1 MPPAFYTEK
10 MIADREFSLNLVYS
24 VALRNKS
31 RKLKALIRANE
42 SDLTYSDNLKE
53 FANNMRSQIAINNNQ
68 ADDAICDIRKW
79 KEKDIDVISY
89 FSDDYPKLLREIP
102 DFPLLIYVKGHI
114 PHTAGIS
121 IVGSRIA
128 TSYGIRA
135 SSRISAFLAANQI
148 TVVSGMAKGIDSA
161 AHKAAIDNRGKTVAV
176 LGSGVDIIYP
186 LSNAKLYYDI
196 INNGAVISEF
206 EPGTRP
212 DKWNF
217 PKRNRII
224 SGLSVATIVIEATAR
239 SGALITARMA
249 AEQNRTV
256 MAVPGS
262 IFEETSRGTNKL
274 IKNGAVPLINYQ
286 TIKDE
291 IGIDI
296 VNAMTA
302 SRDVNSESLSNNE
315 KLIYNCLSSPKSADR
330 IAAELSFDAATVLT
344 ILTKLE
350 INDFIKKEN
359 GRFEK
364 K

>member
-1 MPPAFYTEK
+1 MFENS
-10 MIADREFSLNLVYS
+10 EFSLDLIYT
-24 VALRNKS
+24 VALRKDFK
-31 RKLKALIRANE
+31 KLKAIIKTDIFNLAKSGNQDE
-42 SDLTYSDNLKE
+42 PTDNIGRYFSIGK
-53 FANNMRSQIAINNNQ
+53 AR
-68 ADDAICDIRKW
+68 ADDAICDIRRW
-79 KEKDIDVISY
+79 KEKNIDVISY

-102 DFPLLIYVKGHI
+102 DPPMLIYVKGSI

-128 TSYGIRA
+128 TSYGIRV
-135 SSRISAFLAANQI
+135 SSRVSAFLAANRI

-161 AHKAAIDNRGKTVAV
+161 AHKSAIDNNGKTIAV
-176 LGSGVDIIYP
+176 LGSGVDVIYP
-186 LSNAKLYYDI
+186 LSNSKLYYDI

-224 SGLSVATIVIEATAR
+224 SGLSVATIVVEATAR

-256 MAVPGS
+256 MSVPGS
-262 IFEETSRGTNKL
+262 IFSETSRGTNKL
-274 IKNGAVPLINYQ
+274 IKNGAVPLIDYQ
-286 TIKDE
+286 IIKDE

-296 VNAMTA
+296 VNEMTA
-302 SRDVNSESLSNNE
+302 SKNAAESLSDDE
-315 KLIYNCLSSPKSADR
+315 KLIYDSLSSPKSADR
-330 IAAELSFDAATVLT
+330 IAAELSIDTAAVLT
-344 ILTKLE
+344 VLTKLE
-350 INDFIKKEN
+350 INDFIQKEN